1 MLIEFLSFTAQN
13 LTNAGFKSAMNNRIL
28 SSAVIVS
35 ALGYFVDVY
44 DLILF
49 SVVRVASLKD
59 LGFEGEALIS
69 EGVFLLNAQMFGML
83 LGGIIWGVWGDK
95 KGRISVLFGSILMY
109 SVANILNAFVETV
122 PQYALL
128 RFFAGVGL
136 AGELGAGITLVS
148 ESLPK
153 EKRGYGTTLVASVGV
168 AGAVAAALVADLFSW
183 RTSYLVGGVM
193 GLMLLVLRVAVHESG
208 MFKRAK
214 ETTIK
219 RGNFFMLFRSRDRL
233 VRYTASI
240 LVGVPIWYVIG
251 VLVTFSPEFGSALSM
266 SEIPVAGTA
275 VLWAYVGLVVG
286 DIASGVLSQLL
297 RTRKKILFV
306 FLLLTSV
313 LCLVFFNA
321 QEISLFSFYLLT
333 FGLGVAVGYWAVFVT
348 VAAEQFGTNIRAT
361 VTTTVPN
368 FVRGAVVLVTLS
380 FEYLRGQVGIID
392 SAVIV
397 FIGVMTIAV
406 LSALSLKETYGKDL
420 DYVEE

>member
-1 MLIEFLSFTAQN
+1 
-13 LTNAGFKSAMNNRIL
+13 MNNRIL
-28 SSAVIVS
+28 SAAVIVS

-49 SVVRVASLKD
+49 SVVRIASLKD
-59 LGFEGEALIS
+59 LGLEGEALIS

-83 LGGIIWGVWGDK
+83 LGGILWGVWGDK

-122 PQYALL
+122 PQYAIL
-128 RFFAGVGL
+128 RFLAGIGL

-183 RTSYLVGGVM
+183 RTSYIVGGVM

-208 MFKRAK
+208 MFNKTK
-214 ETTIK
+214 ESPAI
-219 RGNFFMLFRSRDRL
+219 RGNFLMLFKNRNTL
-233 VRYTASI
+233 KKYLASI
-240 LVGVPIWYVIG
+240 LIGVPIWYVIG
-251 VLVTFSPEFGSALSM
+251 ILVTFSPEFGKALSM
-266 SEIPVAGTA
+266 AELPVAGRA

-286 DIASGVLSQLL
+286 DIVSGVLSQIL
-297 RTRKKILFV
+297 RTRKKVLLG
-306 FLLLTSV
+306 FLLITAI
-313 LCLVFFNA
+313 LCNIYFYSNG
-321 QEISLFSFYLLT
+321 ISLSNFYLLIL
-333 FGLGVAVGYWAVFVT
+333 GLGFAVGYWAVFVT
-348 VAAEQFGTNIRAT
+348 IAAEQFGTNIRAT

-380 FEYLRGQVGIID
+380 FESLRGHVGIID
-392 SAVIV
+392 SAVLV
-397 FIGVMTIAV
+397 FVGVMTIATI
-406 LSALSLKETYGKDL
+406 SALSLKETYGKDL